1 MQEKDTVGLEKIIDH
16 PAVQEVT
23 NTTNAELVER
33 RVFKPHISARFP
45 KLNMA
50 LKEDDKI
57 TFRNRLKNGL
67 ELLKIIIMLIK
78 DIVLIIVA
86 IRGLF

>member
-1 MQEKDTVGLEKIIDH
+1 MPEKDIVGLEKILDH
-16 PAVQEVT
+16 LEVQKVT
-23 NTTNAELVER
+23 NDPNSDLVER
-33 RVFKPHISARFP
+33 FIYQPPISGQLS
-45 KLNMA
+45 KLITA
-50 LKEDDKI
+50 LKEDGNS

-78 DIVLIIVA
+78 DIVMTIVA